1 MPINKTDESLEL
13 MVTFQPLSLFK
24 VSKNQLFLC
33 VRNIPGIQLQLYLSQ
48 AYNNEVI
55 PTFLQDEEEAEGD
68 KDAMKRMFI
77 ETEVCFGTA
86 TVSGFYFQK
95 MH

>member
-1 MPINKTDESLEL
+1 
-13 MVTFQPLSLFK
+13 
-24 VSKNQLFLC
+24 
-33 VRNIPGIQLQLYLSQ
+33 LSQ

-77 ETEVCFGTA
+77 ETEVCFLDFNIFGANLT
-86 TVSGFYFQK
+86 
-95 MH
+95 

>member
-1 MPINKTDESLEL
+1 M
-13 MVTFQPLSLFK
+13 
-24 VSKNQLFLC
+24 
-33 VRNIPGIQLQLYLSQ
+33 YLSQ

-77 ETEVCFGTA
+77 ETEVWILFPA
-86 TVSGFYFQK
+86 LDFVSRFVFLAMAIGIDRGCINIP
-95 MH
+95 HCI

>member
-1 MPINKTDESLEL
+1 M
-13 MVTFQPLSLFK
+13 
-24 VSKNQLFLC
+24 
-33 VRNIPGIQLQLYLSQ
+33 YLSQ

-77 ETEVCFGTA
+77 ETEVCFLDLKIFGLIRESNMILA
-86 TVSGFYFQK
+86 VAFGINSGCINIPHSIWNACLQK
-95 MH
+95 WYSILENSR

>member
-1 MPINKTDESLEL
+1 M
-13 MVTFQPLSLFK
+13 
-24 VSKNQLFLC
+24 
-33 VRNIPGIQLQLYLSQ
+33 YLSQ

-77 ETEVCFGTA
+77 ETEVWILFPA
-86 TVSGFYFQK
+86 LDFVSIFLAMAIGIDRGCINIP
-95 MH
+95 HCI

>member
-1 MPINKTDESLEL
+1 M
-13 MVTFQPLSLFK
+13 
-24 VSKNQLFLC
+24 
-33 VRNIPGIQLQLYLSQ
+33 YLSQ

-77 ETEVCFGTA
+77 ETEVCFLDPLHLTPRYEVFMPPLCA
-86 TVSGFYFQK
+86 EL
-95 MH
+95 

>member
-1 MPINKTDESLEL
+1 M
-13 MVTFQPLSLFK
+13 
-24 VSKNQLFLC
+24 
-33 VRNIPGIQLQLYLSQ
+33 YLSQ

-77 ETEVCFGTA
+77 ETEVCFLDFFSRSWVIRESNMFLAMAFGLD
-86 TVSGFYFQK
+86 SGCINIPHSIWNACLQK
-95 MH
+95 WYSILENSR

>member
-1 MPINKTDESLEL
+1 M
-13 MVTFQPLSLFK
+13 
-24 VSKNQLFLC
+24 
-33 VRNIPGIQLQLYLSQ
+33 YLSQ

-77 ETEVCFGTA
+77 ETEVCFLDHLHLTPRYEVYFA
-86 TVSGFYFQK
+86 PLCRTVLR
-95 MH
+95 